1 MLRKSNGFF
10 LIELL
15 LSLSALLM
23 LALFFVPLLAD
34 LNAQS
39 QQLERESLAEQL
51 LFEELNA
58 LMINGTP
65 SLNHSI
71 FRNGN
76 EYKITW
82 GSSSPGNQKEVCV
95 TLEKKA
101 RLPGKTI
108 CRFAE

>member
-34 LNAQS
+34 LNTQS

-51 LFEELNA
+51 LYEELNA
-58 LMINGTP
+58 LIINGIP
-65 SLNHSI
+65 SPSHSI

-82 GSSSPGNQKEVCV
+82 ASSPSDNQKEVCV

-101 RLPGKTI
+101 RFPEKTI
-108 CRFAE
+108 CQFAE